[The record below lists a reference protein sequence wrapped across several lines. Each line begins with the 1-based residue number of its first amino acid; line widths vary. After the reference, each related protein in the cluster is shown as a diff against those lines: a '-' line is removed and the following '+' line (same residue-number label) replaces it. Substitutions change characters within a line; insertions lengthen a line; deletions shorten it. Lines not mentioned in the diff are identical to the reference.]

1 MRFITNDD
9 PKELR
14 LIKIQK
20 KIVSG
25 INVKLIMKISNK
37 VYINL
42 TVFDTF

>member
-9 PKELR
+9 PKELL